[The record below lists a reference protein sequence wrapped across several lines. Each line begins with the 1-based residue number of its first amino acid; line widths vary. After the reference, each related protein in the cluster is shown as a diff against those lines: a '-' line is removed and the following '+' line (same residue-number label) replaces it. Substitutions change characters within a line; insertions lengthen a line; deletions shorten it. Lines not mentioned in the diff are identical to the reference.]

1 MEIKCI
7 VIDDEPLAVS
17 KLENFISKVPSLKLL
32 NTFDSA
38 VDALSWIKE
47 NSPDLI
53 FLDIQMET
61 LTGMQFLESAKI
73 SSKVIITSAYDQ
85 YALKGYELDVSDYLL
100 KPFSFERF
108 LKAVDRVMSHHS
120 PEGTD
125 MPGSDGNKFI
135 FIKTENRFE
144 RVDIEEILF
153 IEGMKDYLKVVCRGR
168 NIMTLQSFAK
178 IEEILPH
185 GGFCRVHRSFIVAI
199 NKIKSVERGVV
210 IINGQRIPVSLTY
223 KDKFYK
229 KTGLGL
235 NQG

>member
-7 VIDDEPLAVS
+7 VIDDEPLAIS
-17 KLENFISKVPSLKLL
+17 KLENFISKVPSLKLV

-47 NSPDLI
+47 NHPDLI

-61 LTGMQFLESAKI
+61 LTGIQLLESAEI
-73 SSKVIITSAYDQ
+73 SSRVIITSAYDQ
-85 YALKGYELDVSDYLL
+85 YALKGYELNVADYLL

-108 LKAVDRVMSHHS
+108 VKAVDRVMSTFS
-120 PEGTD
+120 QGGKD
-125 MPGSDGNKFI
+125 VDGSDDNRFI

-144 RVDIEEILF
+144 RVDIDEILY
-153 IEGMKDYLKVVCRGR
+153 IEGMKDYLKVVCKGR

-178 IEEILPH
+178 IEDLLPPA
-185 GGFCRVHRSFIVAI
+185 GFCRVHRSYIVAI

-210 IINGQRIPVSLTY
+210 IINGQHIPVSLTY
-223 KDKFYK
+223 RDEFYK
-229 KTGLGL
+229 KTGLRL
-235 NQG
+235 H